1 MGRCATLYGSG
12 YDGGMMHGGGG
23 VKEGRI
29 RAVGDDSYSMQTRAS
44 TDDVGHH
51 RPTAAVGPHSPLSSI
66 QQSTKITM

>member
-1 MGRCATLYGSG
+1 
-12 YDGGMMHGGGG
+12 MHGGGG

-29 RAVGDDSYSMQTRAS
+29 RAGGDNSYSMQTRAS

-51 RPTAAVGPHSPLSSI
+51 CPTAAVGPHSPLLSI